1 MNYRQYDWSPL
12 GCSEDPVPG
21 DPEVVREYAARFR
34 ATATQAGDAAQL
46 LRSFA
51 GSGMVSYSVD
61 ALLAEST
68 ALAGRLTLVESR
80 YVGASGALNS
90 YSPALTN
97 ARNRSLDLL
106 HEAEQLKRQE
116 DYARSRSNEM
126 YNHISC
132 MPAGPEFDALV
143 EDYRRNESA
152 RSIRRG
158 DIQDAKN
165 TLIQVC
171 RDRDDAADDAADVIS
186 TAMNASQLNDT
197 LVDHVQEFFHNLD
210 KWVQEHADVLSAIGN
225 VFSAVGIG
233 LQVASLFFPPLLIVG
248 RIFGGIG
255 ALFSV
260 AGAFGTARKTGDWR
274 SFWVEAAF
282 AAVTFGAGKALVGV
296 GKAVIPK
303 ATKVVVSTVARASE
317 VAVKAVRRI
326 GASKAA
332 AHTIVSVGK
341 EILQDFVVKPIANWI
356 VHTVIPFQPG
366 RPVQRLPCAPPPCIP
381 QPVMNC
387 QRVIMGAVA

>member
-126 YNHISC
+126 YNQISC
-132 MPAGPEFDALV
+132 MPAGPNSTPSWRITGAMKAPARFEGAISRT
-143 EDYRRNESA
+143 RRT
-152 RSIRRG
+152 R
-158 DIQDAKN
+158 
-165 TLIQVC
+165 
-171 RDRDDAADDAADVIS
+171 
-186 TAMNASQLNDT
+186 
-197 LVDHVQEFFHNLD
+197 
-210 KWVQEHADVLSAIGN
+210 
-225 VFSAVGIG
+225 
-233 LQVASLFFPPLLIVG
+233 
-248 RIFGGIG
+248 
-255 ALFSV
+255 
-260 AGAFGTARKTGDWR
+260 
-274 SFWVEAAF
+274 
-282 AAVTFGAGKALVGV
+282 
-296 GKAVIPK
+296 
-303 ATKVVVSTVARASE
+303 
-317 VAVKAVRRI
+317 
-326 GASKAA
+326 
-332 AHTIVSVGK
+332 
-341 EILQDFVVKPIANWI
+341 
-356 VHTVIPFQPG
+356 
-366 RPVQRLPCAPPPCIP
+366 
-381 QPVMNC
+381 
-387 QRVIMGAVA
+387 

>member
-1 MNYRQYDWSPL
+1 VNYRQYDWSPL

-34 ATATQAGDAAQL
+34 ATATQAGNAAQL

-126 YNHISC
+126 YNQISC

-152 RSIRRG
+152 PLDSKGRYPGREEHVDPGVSRQGRRG
-158 DIQDAKN
+158 
-165 TLIQVC
+165 
-171 RDRDDAADDAADVIS
+171 R
-186 TAMNASQLNDT
+186 
-197 LVDHVQEFFHNLD
+197 
-210 KWVQEHADVLSAIGN
+210 
-225 VFSAVGIG
+225 
-233 LQVASLFFPPLLIVG
+233 
-248 RIFGGIG
+248 
-255 ALFSV
+255 
-260 AGAFGTARKTGDWR
+260 
-274 SFWVEAAF
+274 
-282 AAVTFGAGKALVGV
+282 
-296 GKAVIPK
+296 
-303 ATKVVVSTVARASE
+303 
-317 VAVKAVRRI
+317 
-326 GASKAA
+326 
-332 AHTIVSVGK
+332 
-341 EILQDFVVKPIANWI
+341 
-356 VHTVIPFQPG
+356 
-366 RPVQRLPCAPPPCIP
+366 
-381 QPVMNC
+381 
-387 QRVIMGAVA
+387 